1 MKDLRTGVHEDFSR
15 LDSTGGSSDRSF
27 GLVMAGFFALVA
39 LLPLWRGRP
48 YRLWALV
55 VSGAFLVL
63 ALIAPTLL
71 RPLNLLWTR
80 LALLLSKI
88 TNPIITGLMFYILF
102 TPVAF
107 ALRLIGKDPLR
118 LKLPTN
124 GGSYWIP
131 RKPGEPAPE
140 SMQNQF

>member
-15 LDSTGGSSDRSF
+15 LDSSGGSSDRSF
-27 GLVMAGFFALVA
+27 GLVMAGFFALTA
-39 LLPLWRGRP
+39 LVPLLRGRP
-48 YRLWALV
+48 FRPWALA
-55 VSGAFLVL
+55 VSAAFLVV
-63 ALIAPTLL
+63 ALIGPTLL

-88 TNPIITGLMFYILF
+88 TNPIITGLMFYMLF

-107 ALRLIGKDPLR
+107 VIRLLGKDPLR
-118 LKLPTN
+118 LKLPPVS
-124 GGSYWIP
+124 GSYWIP
-131 RKPGEPAPE
+131 RKPGEPTPE